1 MLVYSKQY
9 LKNIYSEKLIELD
22 TKLRIEKIKKEYI
35 KKTEEIKKY
44 LEYRRSNTFNLHVIN
59 KIDEILG
66 VITSIIS
73 EQNFIEIKIL
83 DDYFKKNIIQID
95 LIINTS
101 NKKSSRFNLDLKES
115 VLSIIVTINSQ
126 LNLNRKGD

>member
-1 MLVYSKQY
+1 MLVCSKQY

-35 KKTEEIKKY
+35 EKTEEIKKY

-73 EQNFIEIKIL
+73 EQDFIEIKIL

-126 LNLNRKGD
+126 LNLDRKGD

>member
-1 MLVYSKQY
+1 MLVCSKQY

-35 KKTEEIKKY
+35 EKTEEIKKY

-83 DDYFKKNIIQID
+83 DDLFKKNIIQID

-101 NKKSSRFNLDLKES
+101 NKKSLKFNLDLKES
-115 VLSIIVTINSQ
+115 VLSIIAKINLK
-126 LNLNRKGD
+126 LNLDRKGD

>member
-1 MLVYSKQY
+1 MLVCSKQY
-9 LKNIYSEKLIELD
+9 LKNIYSKKLIELD

-35 KKTEEIKKY
+35 EKTEEIKKY

-83 DDYFKKNIIQID
+83 DDFKKNIIQID

-101 NKKSSRFNLDLKES
+101 NKKSLKFNLDLKES
-115 VLSIIVTINSQ
+115 VLSIIAKINLK
-126 LNLNRKGD
+126 LNLDRKGD

>member
-1 MLVYSKQY
+1 MLVCSKQY

-35 KKTEEIKKY
+35 EKTEEIKKY

-83 DDYFKKNIIQID
+83 DDFKKNIIQID

-101 NKKSSRFNLDLKES
+101 NKKSLKFNLDLKES
-115 VLSIIVTINSQ
+115 VLSIIVKINLK
-126 LNLNRKGD
+126 LNLDRKGD

>member
-1 MLVYSKQY
+1 MLVCSKQY

-35 KKTEEIKKY
+35 EKTEEIKKY

-101 NKKSSRFNLDLKES
+101 NKKSSKFNLDLKES
-115 VLSIIVTINSQ
+115 VLSIIVKINSQ
-126 LNLNRKGD
+126 LNLDRKGD